1 MMATITNT
9 IQRLH
14 SDDSGQDLIEYALVA
29 ALIGYRPTGSD
40 AVLRWW
46 YQHSVFGDGFE
57 TDQRRR
63 ISALSTC
70 CAGNLCRALQSG
82 RGLRMKSNNSP
93 IRRTQVKA
101 NFLRTL
107 RNLHN
112 DESGQDLI
120 EYALVAA
127 LIALGAT
134 TSLGV
139 IGTEVSKA
147 FSKIASQM
155 TSSIG

>member
-1 MMATITNT
+1 MQANIANT
-9 IQRLH
+9 IQRVH
-14 SDDSGQDLIEYALVA
+14 SDDSGQDLIEYALVD
-29 ALIGYRPTGSD
+29 ALIAFGS
-40 AVLRWW
+40 AGAMQSSVPHFRRW
-46 YQHSVFGDGFE
+46 FE

-63 ISALSTC
+63 ISAISTC

-82 RGLRMKSNNSP
+82 RGLRKKSNNTT
-93 IRRTQVKA
+93 IRRTQVKV

-127 LIALGAT
+127 VIALGAT
-134 TSLGV
+134 TALGT
-139 IGTEVSKA
+139 IGSEVSKA
-147 FSKIASQM
+147 FSKIAQAM